1 MLAHL
6 IHYKGKGGWVFI
18 LPLLSA
24 FILFLLFD
32 GLDLDDN
39 YVGALSLVISG
50 TILFLI
56 DHRGKRVIQ
65 GELIQTI
72 VRLPRERNKNTFMW
86 IEARYWGMLMVVIG
100 VVWLVD
106 LAGA

>member
-6 IHYKGKGGWVFI
+6 IHYKGKGCWVFI

-32 GLDLDDN
+32 VFDLDDN
-39 YVGALSLVISG
+39 YIGALSLIISG

-56 DHRGKRVIQ
+56 DHRGKKVIQ
-65 GELIQTI
+65 GELVQTVI
-72 VRLPRERNKNTFMW
+72 ILPREKNKNTFMW
-86 IEARYWGMLMVVIG
+86 IEAQYWGVLMVVIG
-100 VVWLVD
+100 VVWLVN
-106 LAGA
+106 LIF